1 MITNPPTIEN
11 FWEVNSSSSFE
22 KLALDT
28 FNLQYKKNTVYRSYC
43 SLINRSPCDIKKVE
57 DIPHLPISFFKSK
70 KVVSYN
76 KEPIGFFSSSKTSGL
91 VSSKHFYRNLNDY
104 IKSFTKGFENFY
116 GKFSNYVFL
125 GLLPSYIE
133 QKNSSLIFMF
143 NELIQKSSH
152 IESGFYL
159 DNFKDLVQKINFL
172 ESRGQ
177 KTILMGV
184 SFALLDLLEYHQ
196 FNLKNTLIME
206 TGGMKGKRKEI
217 TRMELHKILS
227 EGFGCKKIHSEYGMT
242 ELLSQAY
249 SNGDGIFECQPWMR
263 VSIREN
269 QDPFELLQN
278 GQTGGINIIDLANR
292 DSCAF
297 IATDDIGKV
306 HSNKKFEVLGRF
318 DHSEA
323 RGCNLM
329 LF

>member
-1 MITNPPTIEN
+1 MINNRSSFEN

-22 KLALDT
+22 KLAFDT
-28 FNLQYKKNTVYRSYC
+28 FNLQYEKNTVYRSFC
-43 SLINRSPCDIKKVE
+43 SLINISPCDIKKVE

-70 KVVSYN
+70 KVISFE
-76 KEPIGFFSSSKTSGL
+76 KEPMDYFSSSKTSGL
-91 VSSKHFYRNLNDY
+91 EPSKHFYRNLEDY
-104 IKSFTKGFENFY
+104 TKSFTKGFENFY

-125 GLLPSYIE
+125 GLLPSYTE
-133 QKNSSLIFMF
+133 RKNSSLIFMV
-143 NELIQKSSH
+143 NELIQKSRH

-177 KTILMGV
+177 KTILLGV
-184 SFALLDLLEYHQ
+184 SYALLDLLEHQ
-196 FNLKNTLIME
+196 RFNLKNTLIME

-242 ELLSQAY
+242 ELLTQAY

-263 VSIREN
+263 VSIREK
-269 QDPFELLQN
+269 QDPFQPLQN
-278 GQTGGINIIDLANR
+278 GEIGGINIIDLANR
-292 DSCAF
+292 DTCAF

-306 HSNKKFEVLGRF
+306 HSNQKFEVLGRF

-329 LF
+329 LI